1 MKFHL
6 ESSTGTHPVVVFDDE
21 SDPPRSRLLY
31 MFMRDLDGSEDLY
44 LAALDRAEAGTPEL
58 NWANNYVNAKMYPDG
73 RVVITQLDYLLED
86 DQKDSPPQTV
96 ITIAEARQ
104 LILDWIAARDKWYAE
119 RQAKEPL
126 TAQTDK
132 PTDGPQP
139 VVSTL
144 RESREERSR

>member
-6 ESSTGTHPVVVFDDE
+6 ESSTGTHPVVVFDGE
-21 SDPPRSRLLY
+21 SDPNRSRLLY

-104 LILDWIAARDKWYAE
+104 LILDWIAARDQWYAE
-119 RQAKEPL
+119 REAKEPL

-132 PTDGPQP
+132 PADGPQRGFDP
-139 VVSTL
+139 
-144 RESREERSR
+144 SREPRGA